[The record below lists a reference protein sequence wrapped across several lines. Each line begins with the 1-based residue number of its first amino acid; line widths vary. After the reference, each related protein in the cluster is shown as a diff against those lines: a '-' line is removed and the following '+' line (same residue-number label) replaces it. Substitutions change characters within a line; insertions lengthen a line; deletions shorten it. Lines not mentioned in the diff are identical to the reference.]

1 MPGTQ
6 DAAVAIRVLSPTH
19 DDDWI
24 YVESLIAELKEWDI
38 RQSRALGFADE
49 EVLRVFYPDDV
60 EQIRQQSA
68 PPDGCF
74 AIAMDGSTPAA
85 CAGFHRLSP
94 GKCELYDVYVR
105 PGYRGRGIGSS
116 LVQRLL
122 ALAGAAGYQ
131 AMCLETA
138 SFMLTAHKLYRSLQ
152 FRVRAPYRDIP
163 AKLAD
168 VTMWMEC
175 RLPG

>member
-19 DDDWI
+19 DDHWI
-24 YVESLIAELKEWDI
+24 YAESLIAELKQWDVQ
-38 RQSRALGFADE
+38 QSEALGFAHDE
-49 EVLRVFYPDDV
+49 VIPVFYQDNL
-60 EQIRQQSA
+60 EQIRRQSA

-116 LVQRLL
+116 LVRRLL
-122 ALAGAAGYQ
+122 MQAGAAGYE

-138 SFMLTAHKLYRSLQ
+138 SFMLTAHELYRSLQ
-152 FRVRAPYRDIP
+152 FQVREPYRDIP
-163 AKLAD
+163 AKLVA
-168 VTMWMEC
+168 VTIWMER
-175 RLPG
+175 RL